1 MNNYEIVIGLEVH
14 VELNTKTKIFCG
26 CENKFGGKPNTYCCP
41 ICTAMPGTLPVLNK
55 KVVDYAIATG
65 LATNCSITKYIKF
78 DRKNYFYPDLPKAYQ
93 ISQLYLPICQNGY
106 LTIQTSKLEKKI
118 GIHEIHMEEDAGK
131 LIHSSDCTL
140 IDYNRCGV
148 PLLEIV
154 SKPDMNSSEEVIA
167 YLEKLKAILQY
178 LNVSDCKMQ
187 EGSMRA
193 DINLS
198 VKKVGDKQLGT
209 RTEMKNMSSFKEIT
223 KAIQAES
230 KRQIE
235 LLENGEKVVQQTRR
249 WDESKNKSVELR
261 SKENTQDYRYFP
273 EPDLPAIE
281 IDDTW
286 IEQIKQ
292 SLPELPEQKKQRYM
306 QQYSLSEYDIK
317 IITGSK
323 YLVDLFEKVTNI
335 TNNPKETAN
344 MIMGDLMRM
353 LKETATQIE
362 DINFS
367 AENLA
372 KLIILVQKGTINR
385 TIAKDIFEQ
394 IFLNNIEPE
403 SYVRDNNLELVNND
417 DLIKN
422 TIIEVINA
430 NPQAI
435 EDYKNGKDRAFKF
448 LVGQSMKQLKS
459 KANPIIVNKLL
470 NELLSSI

>member
-1 MNNYEIVIGLEVH
+1 MNNYETVIGLEVH
-14 VELNTKTKIFCG
+14 VELNTKTKIFCD

-41 ICTAMPGTLPVLNK
+41 ICTAMPGTLPILNK
-55 KVVDYAIATG
+55 KVIDYAIATG
-65 LATNCSITKYIKF
+65 LATNCSITKYTRF

-106 LTIQTSKLEKKI
+106 LAIQSSESEKKV

-131 LIHSSDCTL
+131 LLHNSDYTL

-154 SKPDMNSSEEVIA
+154 SEPDMNSSEEVIA

-198 VKKVGDKQLGT
+198 VKKVNEKQLGT

-235 LLENGEKVVQQTRR
+235 LLEGGKKVVQQTRR
-249 WDESKNKSVELR
+249 WDENQNKSIELR
-261 SKENTQDYRYFP
+261 SKENAQDYRYFP

-281 IDDTW
+281 IDDNW

-306 QQYSLSEYDIK
+306 KQYSLSEYDTK
-317 IITGSK
+317 IITNSK
-323 YLVDLFEKVTNI
+323 YLVDLFEKVVHI

-353 LKETATQIE
+353 LKETAIQIE

-367 AENLA
+367 PENLA
-372 KLIILVQKGTINR
+372 KLITLIQKGTINR
-385 TIAKDIFEQ
+385 TIAKDVFEQ
-394 IFLNNIEPE
+394 IFLNDIEPE
-403 SYVRDNNLELVNND
+403 SYVKANNLELVNNN

-422 TIIEVINA
+422 TIIEVIKS

-435 EDYKNGKDRAFKF
+435 EDYKNGKDKAFKF

-459 KANPIIVNKLL
+459 KANPAIVNKLL
-470 NELLSSI
+470 NQLLSSI